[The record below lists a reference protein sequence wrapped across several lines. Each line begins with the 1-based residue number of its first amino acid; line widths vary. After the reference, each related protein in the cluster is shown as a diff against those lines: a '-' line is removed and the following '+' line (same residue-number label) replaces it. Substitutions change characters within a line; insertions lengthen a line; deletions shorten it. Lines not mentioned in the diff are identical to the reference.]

1 WRQTS
6 ATQTGFTSPTY
17 ASKECG
23 SSADCIRST
32 PSMNRC
38 IATPEAASFRILK
51 QTPPGRNRPA
61 RLSPGRFHTAWPL
74 RRPPGPATA
83 GVERWRSGAGSN
95 PQIGFLHSFVAQQL
109 LGVALHHE
117 TAGFQHVA
125 VLGEREREHCVL
137 LHQDDRD
144 V

>member
-1 WRQTS
+1 M
-6 ATQTGFTSPTY
+6 
-17 ASKECG
+17 
-23 SSADCIRST
+23 ST
-32 PSMNRC
+32 PITIGNAVSDSVFGFM
-38 IATPEAASFRILK
+38 AASPADRRLLSEASSVGK
-51 QTPPGRNRPA
+51 QPVHPI
-61 RLSPGRFHTAWPL
+61 

-125 VLGEREREHCVL
+125 VLGEGEG
-137 LHQDDRD
+137 
-144 V
+144 